1 MRKKKTLEQFFSRAR
16 DIAKELD
23 MSTNEPVAI
32 RYDFD
37 GYGYQYMD
45 SGSGSDWQTRV
56 EGQLLYAHTA
66 EGEYVSHRSL
76 AEEIT
81 EGFDALKQI
90 RELEA
95 ENAEL
100 KATVR
105 SFFQDFL
112 DIREESD
119 SGRVFAPITISSCR
133 CMMIEPLAEVLAKM
147 RKLSGSEK

>member
-1 MRKKKTLEQFFSRAR
+1 MNA
-16 DIAKELD
+16 
-23 MSTNEPVAI
+23 NE
-32 RYDFD
+32 
-37 GYGYQYMD
+37 
-45 SGSGSDWQTRV
+45 
-56 EGQLLYAHTA
+56 
-66 EGEYVSHRSL
+66 RSL

-81 EGFDALKQI
+81 EGFEALEKI
-90 RELEA
+90 RQLEA
-95 ENAEL
+95 DNAEL

-112 DIREESD
+112 DVREESD

>member
-23 MSTNEPVAI
+23 MNE
-32 RYDFD
+32 
-37 GYGYQYMD
+37 
-45 SGSGSDWQTRV
+45 
-56 EGQLLYAHTA
+56 
-66 EGEYVSHRSL
+66 RSL

>member
-1 MRKKKTLEQFFSRAR
+1 M
-16 DIAKELD
+16 
-23 MSTNEPVAI
+23 N
-32 RYDFD
+32 
-37 GYGYQYMD
+37 
-45 SGSGSDWQTRV
+45 
-56 EGQLLYAHTA
+56 
-66 EGEYVSHRSL
+66 RSL
-76 AEEIT
+76 VEEIT
-81 EGFDALKQI
+81 EGFEALEKI
-90 RELEA
+90 RQLEA

-105 SFFQDFL
+105 SFFKDFI

>member
-1 MRKKKTLEQFFSRAR
+1 M
-16 DIAKELD
+16 
-23 MSTNEPVAI
+23 N
-32 RYDFD
+32 
-37 GYGYQYMD
+37 
-45 SGSGSDWQTRV
+45 
-56 EGQLLYAHTA
+56 
-66 EGEYVSHRSL
+66 RSL

-81 EGFDALKQI
+81 EGFEALEKI
-90 RELEA
+90 RQLEA

-105 SFFQDFL
+105 SFFQDFI

-147 RKLSGSEK
+147 RKLSGSEKHD

>member
-23 MSTNEPVAI
+23 KMEP
-32 RYDFD
+32 DESFD
-37 GYGYQYMD
+37 
-45 SGSGSDWQTRV
+45 R
-56 EGQLLYAHTA
+56 TA
-66 EGEYVSHRSL
+66 SHMAGEYVSHRSL

-105 SFFQDFL
+105 SFFQDFI

>member
-1 MRKKKTLEQFFSRAR
+1 MNK
-16 DIAKELD
+16 
-23 MSTNEPVAI
+23 EPVAI

-37 GYGYQYMD
+37 GYGYQYID

-56 EGQLLYAHTA
+56 NGELLYTLPADESFDRTA
-66 EGEYVSHRSL
+66 SNMAGEYVSHRSL

>member
-1 MRKKKTLEQFFSRAR
+1 M
-16 DIAKELD
+16 
-23 MSTNEPVAI
+23 N
-32 RYDFD
+32 
-37 GYGYQYMD
+37 
-45 SGSGSDWQTRV
+45 
-56 EGQLLYAHTA
+56 
-66 EGEYVSHRSL
+66 RSL

-81 EGFDALKQI
+81 EGFEALEKI
-90 RELEA
+90 RQLEA

-105 SFFQDFL
+105 SFFQDFI

>member
-1 MRKKKTLEQFFSRAR
+1 MNA
-16 DIAKELD
+16 
-23 MSTNEPVAI
+23 NE
-32 RYDFD
+32 RN
-37 GYGYQYMD
+37 
-45 SGSGSDWQTRV
+45 
-56 EGQLLYAHTA
+56 
-66 EGEYVSHRSL
+66 L

-81 EGFDALKQI
+81 EGFEALEKI

-105 SFFQDFL
+105 SFFQDFI
-112 DIREESD
+112 DVREESD

>member
-23 MSTNEPVAI
+23 KVEP
-32 RYDFD
+32 DESFD
-37 GYGYQYMD
+37 
-45 SGSGSDWQTRV
+45 R
-56 EGQLLYAHTA
+56 TA
-66 EGEYVSHRSL
+66 SHMAGEYVSHRSL

-81 EGFDALKQI
+81 EGFEALKQI

-112 DIREESD
+112 DVREESD

-133 CMMIEPLAEVLAKM
+133 CMMIDPLAEALAKM

>member
-1 MRKKKTLEQFFSRAR
+1 M
-16 DIAKELD
+16 
-23 MSTNEPVAI
+23 N
-32 RYDFD
+32 
-37 GYGYQYMD
+37 
-45 SGSGSDWQTRV
+45 
-56 EGQLLYAHTA
+56 
-66 EGEYVSHRSL
+66 RSL

-81 EGFDALKQI
+81 EGFDALKKI

-95 ENAEL
+95 ENTEL

-105 SFFQDFL
+105 SFFQDFI

>member
-1 MRKKKTLEQFFSRAR
+1 MRKKKTLEQFFSRT
-16 DIAKELD
+16 KEVAQQLD
-23 MSTNEPVAI
+23 S
-32 RYDFD
+32 
-37 GYGYQYMD
+37 
-45 SGSGSDWQTRV
+45 
-56 EGQLLYAHTA
+56 
-66 EGEYVSHRSL
+66 GEYVPPRSL

-81 EGFDALKQI
+81 EGFDALKQM

-105 SFFQDFL
+105 SFFEDFI

-133 CMMIEPLAEVLAKM
+133 CMMIEPLANVLAKM
-147 RKLSGSEK
+147 RTLSGAKKGSKE

>member
-1 MRKKKTLEQFFSRAR
+1 MNA
-16 DIAKELD
+16 
-23 MSTNEPVAI
+23 NE
-32 RYDFD
+32 RN
-37 GYGYQYMD
+37 
-45 SGSGSDWQTRV
+45 
-56 EGQLLYAHTA
+56 
-66 EGEYVSHRSL
+66 L

-81 EGFDALKQI
+81 EGFEALEKVRQ
-90 RELEA
+90 LEA

-105 SFFQDFL
+105 SFFQDFI

>member
-1 MRKKKTLEQFFSRAR
+1 MKPISQ
-16 DIAKELD
+16 
-23 MSTNEPVAI
+23 
-32 RYDFD
+32 
-37 GYGYQYMD
+37 
-45 SGSGSDWQTRV
+45 
-56 EGQLLYAHTA
+56 
-66 EGEYVSHRSL
+66 RSL
-76 AEEIT
+76 AEEII
-81 EGFDALKQI
+81 EGFDALKKI

-105 SFFQDFL
+105 SFFQDFI